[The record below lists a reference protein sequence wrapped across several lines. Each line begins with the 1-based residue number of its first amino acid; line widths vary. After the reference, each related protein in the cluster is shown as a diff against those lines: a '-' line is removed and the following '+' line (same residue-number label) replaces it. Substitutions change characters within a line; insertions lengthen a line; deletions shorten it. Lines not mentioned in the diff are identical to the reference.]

1 MMSIPASD
9 VLSNAEIET
18 LKRKGW
24 VPNRYFP
31 STDEVLITHNGEPY
45 GLKLSEVRQ
54 IAAPSLW
61 ERVGN
66 WLMRGAA

>member
-1 MMSIPASD
+1 MSIPASD

-24 VPNRYFP
+24 VPSRYFP
-31 STDEVLITHNGEPY
+31 STDEVLLTHNGAPY
-45 GLKLSEVRQ
+45 GLTLSEVRQ
-54 IAAPSLW
+54 MASLSLL

-66 WLMRGAA
+66 WIMRGAA